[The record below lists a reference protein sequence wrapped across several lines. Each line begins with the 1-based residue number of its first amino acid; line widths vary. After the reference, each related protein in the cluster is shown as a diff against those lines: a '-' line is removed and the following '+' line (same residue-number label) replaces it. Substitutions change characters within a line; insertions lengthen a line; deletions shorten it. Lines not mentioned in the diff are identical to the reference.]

1 MIKHK
6 KIIFELNYLNEFP
19 MYNIKVLVRKSTS
32 DKHSSYTVSINECM
46 DIAFDSLN
54 ELRNSLENKGFSW
67 TVYYMKSENLFEE
80 YKLLEISKSSS
91 KKISEQTKFDLMKT
105 QNNQLTRLAEKLDLI
120 IEKSP
125 F

>member
-6 KIIFELNYLNEFP
+6 KIIFELNCLNEFP
-19 MYNIKVLVRKSTS
+19 MYNIKVLVRKNTS
-32 DKHSSYTVSINECM
+32 GIHSSYTVSINECM

-54 ELRNSLENKGFSW
+54 ELRDNLENKGFSW
-67 TVYYMKSENLFEE
+67 TVYYIEKDHSLEGYKIFEVAD
-80 YKLLEISKSSS
+80 SKDE
-91 KKISEQTKFDLMKT
+91 KISEKNKFDLMKT

>member
-19 MYNIKVLVRKSTS
+19 IYNIKVLVRKSTS

-91 KKISEQTKFDLMKT
+91 KKISEQTKFDLMKK

>member
-1 MIKHK
+1 
-6 KIIFELNYLNEFP
+6 

-105 QNNQLTRLAEKLDLI
+105 QNNQLTRLAGKLDLI